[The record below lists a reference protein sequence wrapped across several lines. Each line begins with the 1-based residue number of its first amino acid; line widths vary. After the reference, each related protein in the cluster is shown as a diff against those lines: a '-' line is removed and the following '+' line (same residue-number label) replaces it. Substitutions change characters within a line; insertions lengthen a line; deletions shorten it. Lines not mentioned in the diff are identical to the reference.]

1 MILLDLN
8 MPKIEG
14 REVLA
19 KLKGNENLKT
29 IPVVVLT
36 TSDAAEDIVKS
47 YGLGCNCYVT
57 KPVALEQF
65 PNVIQT
71 IESFWFTIVKLP
83 SHA

>member
-1 MILLDLN
+1 

-19 KLKGNENLKT
+19 KLKGNENLKV
-29 IPVVVLT
+29 IPVIVRTPSGADGDL
-36 TSDAAEDIVKS
+36 VKS
-47 YGLGCNCYVT
+47 HGLVCNCYVT